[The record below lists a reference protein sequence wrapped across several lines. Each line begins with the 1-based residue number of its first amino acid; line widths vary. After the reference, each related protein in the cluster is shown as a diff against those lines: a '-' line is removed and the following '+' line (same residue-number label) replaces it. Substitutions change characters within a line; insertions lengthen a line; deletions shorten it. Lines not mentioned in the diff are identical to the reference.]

1 MWSMKDGTHDTLL
14 TVPVINGA
22 AHAGPATLH
31 LKVTLGL
38 SGLVTLQVT
47 GT

>member
-14 TVPVINGA
+14 TVPVNGA

-31 LKVTLGL
+31 LKVTLGP
-38 SGLVTLQVT
+38 SGLETLQVT